1 MQEQDITQQTLSAM
15 MGQYYKPSGAIGFL
29 EGTILSNQ
37 PLTLRRHTL
46 SSMYREIDIVRLI
59 INMPIKDALAGGVLI
74 HTDASD
80 NIEKEIE
87 DNIYKV
93 LQAVEKVMIY
103 NRLFGGSIL
112 LIDEG
117 PSNGGQTENQAT
129 FQKRMS
135 EPLNVKNGSS
145 LQYIAV
151 DPWSASG
158 METSVSQAIGRLDV
172 LDDKEYKSKK
182 FRERLTPS
190 ELKNIHFYHQGKMI
204 VLNEVN
210 ESRILTLTNGILT
223 PLEEPLYRGWGRS
236 ELEHCKVAIANL
248 LKMLSSTTKQTQANG
263 LILYKTIDTMDG
275 ANTRNEKTQEIAQLI
290 QECGAVAISNDET
303 IEVLEVEAGK
313 MENLRIA
320 YTNLSIASNIP
331 QSRLLGESVSGLS
344 NEDSSMTNYYRLLES
359 ARMEMMPIIK
369 MLLKYEITA
378 RSKDF
383 EALIDSLDITWKE
396 PLKKET
402 QADVIAKQTLQTNL
416 INQLHDK
423 GIVNDEELKQM
434 IDKINILPTHFEGL

>member
-158 METSVSQAIGRLDV
+158 MATSVSQAIGRLDL
-172 LDDKEYKSKK
+172 LDEKEYKSKK
-182 FRERLTPS
+182 FKERLTPS